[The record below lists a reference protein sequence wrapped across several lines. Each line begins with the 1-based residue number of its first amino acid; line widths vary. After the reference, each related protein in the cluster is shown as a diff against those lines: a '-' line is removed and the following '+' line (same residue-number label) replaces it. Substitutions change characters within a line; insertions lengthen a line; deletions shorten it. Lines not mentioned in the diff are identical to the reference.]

1 MRSPMVVTYSCPL
14 HQGDTFT
21 NGCCLHQGDKFTSD
35 CCLHQWDA
43 FTNGYCLHQE
53 YNYSPAVV
61 TYTRGI
67 HSPAV
72 VAYTKG
78 IHSPMVVAYTSGMHS
93 PAVVAYTSGMHSPV
107 VVTYTTGIHS
117 PMVVAYTSG
126 MHSPAVV
133 AYTSGMHSPA
143 VVYYNFKSKQR
154 MHTADSDI
162 AMYTVIH
169 NTNLLENFFDWNLCC
184 DVQYTACRVKSAVR
198 CTVGESDS
206 AIYFTIAHPGVRLH
220 LSFPIHKSFVWE
232 SPELCSQYNIYQ
244 KLNSGVKEIQRCE
257 SKPIKKYFFYLSQV

>member
-1 MRSPMVVTYSCPL
+1 MNVFVSNLLFSSFSHKTAVVAYTRGMRSPTVVTYSCRL

-93 PAVVAYTSGMHSPV
+93 PAVVAYTSGMHSP
-107 VVTYTTGIHS
+107 
-117 PMVVAYTSG
+117 
-126 MHSPAVV
+126 
-133 AYTSGMHSPA
+133 A

-169 NTNLLENFFDWNLCC
+169 NTNLLENLFDWNLCC

-206 AIYFTIAHPGVRLH
+206 AIYYTIAHPGVRLH
-220 LSFPIHKSFVWE
+220 LSFLIHKSFVWE

>member
-78 IHSPMVVAYTSGMHS
+78 IQNTFTNGCRLHQWDAFTSC
-93 PAVVAYTSGMHSPV
+93 
-107 VVTYTTGIHS
+107 TG
-117 PMVVAYTSG
+117 
-126 MHSPAVV
+126 